1 MAYRMAHRI
10 GDMGKTNH
18 MPGKLAAV
26 ALKHLK
32 DGIHSDGGNLYL
44 LVRRASKSWVFRF
57 TSPEGGRRQ
66 MGLGPLHAVPLAE
79 ARKRA
84 TELREQLKHPTEPSD
99 PLTSRQEA
107 RMAQRLGQR
116 RTKTF
121 RECATAYIEAHQSEW
136 KNPKHAQQW
145 TNTLDQYAH
154 PSLGDLPA
162 SEIDEALVLNVL
174 TPIWS
179 DKTETAK
186 RLRGRIEAVLDW
198 ATFNKYR
205 QGENPAR
212 WKGHLEHSLAK
223 PSKVAKVKHHAAMPY
238 QELPVFML
246 ELRRRDG
253 LGAKALEFLILTGC
267 RSGEIRGAVWSE
279 IDIGSKLWV
288 IPAERMKMAQEHRVP
303 LSDVAVELLTS
314 LPRLEGTDLVFPSSK
329 PNTPLSDMTL
339 TAVLRRCCGEAY
351 TVHGFRSCFRDWLAE
366 TTNYPNE
373 ACELALAHSISN
385 KVEAAYRRGD
395 MLEKRFAMMND
406 WANYCGGKQ

>member
-1 MAYRMAHRI
+1 MAYKLAHTI

-32 DGIHSDGGNLYL
+32 DGIHADGGNLYL
-44 LVRRASKSWVFRF
+44 LVRGASKSWVFRF
-57 TSPEGGRRQ
+57 TSPAGGRRQ

-84 TELREQLKHPTEPSD
+84 AELREQLKHPTKPSD

-121 RECATAYIEAHQSEW
+121 KECAMAYIEAHQSEW

-145 TNTLDQYAH
+145 TNTLDQYAY
-154 PSLGDLPA
+154 PVLGDLPA

-174 TPIWS
+174 TPIWNG
-179 DKTETAK
+179 KTETAK

-205 QGENPAR
+205 QGENSAR

-238 QELPVFML
+238 QELPAFMQ
-246 ELRRRDG
+246 ELRGRGG
-253 LGAKALEFLILTGC
+253 LGAKALELVILTAC

-279 IDIGSKLWV
+279 IDLGSKLWV
-288 IPAERMKMAQEHRVP
+288 IPAHRMKMAQEHRVP
-303 LSDVAVELLTS
+303 LSAVAVELLTS
-314 LPRLEGTDLVFPSSK
+314 LPHMECTDLVFPSSK
-329 PNTPLSDMTL
+329 ANTPLSDMTL
-339 TAVLRRCCGEAY
+339 TSVLRRCDGNTY

-395 MLEKRFAMMND
+395 MLDKRFQMMND
-406 WANYCGGKQ
+406 WANFCIGSQ

>member
-1 MAYRMAHRI
+1 
-10 GDMGKTNH
+10 MGKTNH

-32 DGIHSDGGNLYL
+32 DGIHADGGNLYL
-44 LVRRASKSWVFRF
+44 LIRGASKSWVFRF
-57 TSPEGGRRQ
+57 TSPSGARRQ
-66 MGLGPLHAVPLAE
+66 MGLGPLHSVSLAE

-84 TELREQLKHPTEPSD
+84 TELREQLKHPTTPTD
-99 PLTSRQEA
+99 PLTSRHEA
-107 RMAQRLGQR
+107 RIAQRLGQR

-121 RECATAYIEAHQSEW
+121 RDCAAAYIDAHQSEW
-136 KNPKHAQQW
+136 KSSKHAQQW
-145 TNTLDQYAH
+145 MNTLEQYAY
-154 PSLGDLPA
+154 PVLGELPA

-174 TPIWS
+174 SPIWS
-179 DKTETAK
+179 NKTETAK

-205 QGENPAR
+205 HGENPAR

-223 PSKVAKVKHHAAMPY
+223 PSKVAKVIHHPAMPY
-238 QELPVFML
+238 QELPFFML
-246 ELRRRDG
+246 ELRGRTG
-253 LGAKALEFLILTGC
+253 FGARALELLILTGC
-267 RSGEIRGAVWSE
+267 RSGEIRGALWRE
-279 IDIGSKLWV
+279 IDLVSKLWV
-288 IPAERMKMAQEHRVP
+288 IPAARMKMAQEHRVP

-314 LPRLEGTDLVFPSSK
+314 LPRLEGTDLIFPSTK

-339 TAVLRRCCGEAY
+339 TAVLRRCGGEAY

-373 ACELALAHSISN
+373 ACELALAHSVSN

-395 MLEKRFAMMND
+395 MLEKRVPMMND
-406 WANYCGGKQ
+406 WARFCGSIK